1 MMGYIETHKP
11 NIVIMENVKNLMQK
25 SKAWEGGHNLTH
37 LDVAAKRFNTNSYH
51 LAKGSWMPRIML
63 CHKAGRAGS

>member
-1 MMGYIETHKP
+1 MGYIETHKP

-51 LAKGSWMPRIML
+51 LSKRLMDAQDYALPQSRTRW
-63 CHKAGRAGS
+63 

>member
-1 MMGYIETHKP
+1 MGYIEAHKP

-37 LDVAAKRFNTNSYH
+37 LDVAAKRFNTNSHH
-51 LAKGSWMPRIML
+51 LSKRLMDAQDYALPQSRTRW
-63 CHKAGRAGS
+63 